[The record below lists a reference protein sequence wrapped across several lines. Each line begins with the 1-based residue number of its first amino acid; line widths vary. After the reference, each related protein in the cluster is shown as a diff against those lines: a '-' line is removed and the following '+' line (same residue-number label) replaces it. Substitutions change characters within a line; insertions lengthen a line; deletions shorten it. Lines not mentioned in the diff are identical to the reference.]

1 MKTYESAYRIASR
14 YGKYGATL
22 DDINGMIEKC
32 IRAEMTEDTAE
43 IRVRVYLSSMLGEME
58 AFDRDDM
65 ARLTGMTEKELDE
78 LDKEAAKYPVSVYP
92 KMGEAT
98 P

>member
-1 MKTYESAYRIASR
+1 MKTYESAYRIVSR

-22 DDINGMIEKC
+22 DGINGMIEKS
-32 IRAEMTEDTAE
+32 IRAGMTEDTAE
-43 IRVRVYLSSMLGEME
+43 IRVRVYLSSTLGEME

-78 LDKEAAKYPVSVYP
+78 LDKEAAKYPVSIYP
-92 KMGEAT
+92 MMEGAE
-98 P
+98 